1 MIQHTGV
8 KYKITCALVPVN
20 QRPPVNLSA
29 EESLESAFSYEL
41 RPFLC
46 CMRGRRMLLRR
57 PCRTTRPAELCQLSV
72 DGKACCPLPWNEA
85 GPRIISSGLAFP
97 NEGPAQRR
105 EEAALGVDS
114 RRNQTRGL

>member
-1 MIQHTGV
+1 M
-8 KYKITCALVPVN
+8 A
-20 QRPPVNLSA
+20 RSSA
-29 EESLESAFSYEL
+29 ECVVREGWSQALSRDQA
-41 RPFLC
+41 R
-46 CMRGRRMLLRR
+46 
-57 PCRTTRPAELCQLSV
+57 ELCQLSV
-72 DGKACCPLPWNEA
+72 DGQACCDLPWNEA